1 MSDSLH
7 GYMGRGRPQLCVLA
21 PLRFNANFTKRI
33 HALGAWKGRRG
44 EREKGGKGREIV
56 VAREFTKRTHL
67 SKDRRFQNFRSQ
79 IGARSQR
86 RFLLNEAIPLFVS
99 LVSLWFTRRIC
110 ETNPP
115 RKSETRNSGTG
126 WQTSSGILPN
136 EPIGEVK

>member
-7 GYMGRGRPQLCVLA
+7 GYMGRGRPQLCVSA

-33 HALGAWKGRRG
+33 HALGAWKRRRG

-67 SKDRRFQNFRSQ
+67 SKERRFQNFRSQ

-99 LVSLWFTRRIC
+99 LVLCGSPAEFAKRTHLGNPKPEIRELAGRHQAGFYQ
-110 ETNPP
+110 TNP
-115 RKSETRNSGTG
+115 
-126 WQTSSGILPN
+126 L
-136 EPIGEVK
+136 GEVK